1 MEKAGG
7 AAIIG
12 DFSRNRILDI
22 NPTEIHQRTPVLMGS
37 KEEIIKYIRST
48 RNILLSKT
56 TSKLN
61 SNFEDDFAS
70 EHFTE

>member
-12 DFSRNRILDI
+12 NFSRNRILDI
-22 NPTEIHQRTPVLMGS
+22 NPTEIHQRTPVLMGN
-37 KEEIIKYIRST
+37 KEELVKYIRST

-56 TSKLN
+56 KT
-61 SNFEDDFAS
+61 NFDDDFAG
-70 EHFTE
+70 EHFDN